1 MTPSLVAH
9 LTLVKLKHHQIVDL
23 SRRLDRTMRY
33 LVVLLS
39 LYCGTAVWLAPT
51 MAEQL
56 EVMPAGG
63 EEVVYE
69 TLLQQ
74 SRRHYQQRSVEV
86 KAALASPAAAA
97 LRQRQLLRDFRRIIG
112 ELPRQKNALNA
123 RTAGVI
129 ECDGYKIEKVVY
141 ESRPNHH
148 VTANLYLPT
157 KGKGP
162 FPGVA
167 VACGHSAN
175 GKAYESY
182 QKACALFAL
191 NGFVT
196 LIYDPIC
203 QGERHQLINAP
214 RHGTTTH
221 AMLNA
226 GSLLVGRSIVGYE
239 AWDGIRSI
247 DYLLSRDEVDQEKP
261 IGLTGTSGGGTQTNF
276 LMALDARVG
285 PAAPSCYVMRKQ
297 RKYETIGPADGCQ
310 HLPSEVSLGI
320 DHIDYYWMRA
330 PKPTLTLAAQ
340 QDFFDYESTKDA
352 AMEAASLY
360 SVLGQPERTAFF
372 SHGGEHGFLKPH
384 REAVVGW
391 MKLWLNDETK
401 QVREPVMQLQSD
413 RSLQVTSTGQVA
425 TAFKQTDTVAK
436 MNLDRAREL
445 ADERRRFWGAR
456 DPSDC
461 LAEVARQI
469 GLTQSS
475 DEKTIQLTETID
487 RDGYRIEKMLMRKKD
502 MVPLPGLLF
511 SPKDESRKYP
521 AVIIVDSVGK
531 TNAAA
536 VGGDNEKLVQAGWVV
551 LTLDL
556 AGVGETADKG
566 SKAKYYNNEHR
577 IANLA
582 FHIGRPLLGQRV
594 DQILAAVDS
603 LSKCHDVESIHL
615 VGRGKTGPVVLHAAA
630 LDRRFASVTV
640 NDTIGSWVEDVVAKP
655 LSRDLLGYV
664 VPGALLK
671 YDLPDLIEAIA
682 PREVILSAKK

>member
-1 MTPSLVAH
+1 M
-9 LTLVKLKHHQIVDL
+9 
-23 SRRLDRTMRY
+23 DRTKRC
-33 LVVLLS
+33 LFVPSRL
-39 LYCGTAVWLAPT
+39 CFGTMIWLATAPLL
-51 MAEQL
+51 AGQL
-56 EVMPAGG
+56 EVMPKGG
-63 EEVVYE
+63 EKVVFE

-74 SRRHYQQRSVEV
+74 SRRHYQQRKVEV
-86 KAALASPAAAA
+86 KAALASPTTAGR
-97 LRQRQLLRDFRRIIG
+97 RQRQLLRDFRRIIG
-112 ELPRQKNALNA
+112 ELPQRKNALNA
-123 RTAGVI
+123 RTTGVI
-129 ECDGYKIEKVVY
+129 ECNGYKIEKVVY

-182 QKACALFAL
+182 QKVCTLLAL

-203 QGERHQLINAP
+203 QGERHQLVDAP

-247 DYLLSRDEVDQEKP
+247 DYLLSRHEVDQEKP

-276 LMALDARVG
+276 LMALDPRVG

-310 HLPSEVSLGI
+310 HLPSEVALGI

-352 AMEAASLY
+352 ATEAASLY
-360 SVLGQPERTAFF
+360 TVLGQPERTALF
-372 SHGGEHGFLKPH
+372 SHGGEHGFLEPH

-391 MKLWLNDETK
+391 MKRWLNDDTK
-401 QVREPVMQLQSD
+401 QVREPAMQLQPE

-425 TAFKQTDTVAK
+425 TAFKQADTVAK
-436 MNLDRAREL
+436 MNLARAREL
-445 ADERRRFWGAR
+445 SDQRRRFWGDR
-456 DPSDC
+456 DPADC

-469 GLTQSS
+469 GLTQASE
-475 DEKTIQLTETID
+475 EKTIQLKETID
-487 RDGYRIEKMLMRKKD
+487 RDKYRIEKLLIRQRN

-511 SPKDESRKYP
+511 LPNDKSRKCP

-551 LTLDL
+551 LALDI
-556 AGVGETADKG
+556 AGVGETADQG
-566 SKAKYYNNEHR
+566 SKAKYYNSEHR

-594 DQILAAVDS
+594 DQILAAASS
-603 LSKCHDVESIHL
+603 LSEFHDFESVHL
-615 VGRGKTGPVVLHAAA
+615 IGRGKTGPVVLHAAA
-630 LDRRFASVTV
+630 LDRRFASVAV
-640 NDTIGSWVEDVVAKP
+640 NDSIESWVEDVVAKP
-655 LSRDLLGYV
+655 LTRDLLGYV

-671 YDLPDLIEAIA
+671 YDLPDLIEVIA
-682 PREVILSAKK
+682 PRDVILSAEK